1 MIIQDNKIYL
11 DGSEDTLT
19 ACLIQCGVRVDKKLY
34 DSKKKIQLTMGV
46 DDYQYV
52 EPLYDDI
59 LCSVLFGLYMIMLTK
74 VK

>member
-11 DGSEDTLT
+11 DGSEDTLI
-19 ACLIQCGVRVDKKLY
+19 ACLIQCGVRVNKKLY

-52 EPLYDDI
+52 EPLYDDV
-59 LCSVLFGLYMIMLTK
+59 LCFVIFNLYNNMLTK

>member
-34 DSKKKIQLTMGV
+34 DSKKKIQLTMGL
-46 DDYQYV
+46 DDYKYV
-52 EPLYDDI
+52 EPLYDDT
-59 LCSVLFGLYMIMLTK
+59 LCFVIFSLYNNMLTK